1 MRPMLLQNG
10 PYLFTCG
17 PQISHEP
24 RAKHQAVAS
33 LQRCAVQQRQ
43 RATLH
48 SWAEASGNGK
58 GTQGMLLQQ
67 LRTPVDAHAVPYG
80 ERSACNASSALYHAR
95 VLMLSETFLDVI
107 VNNVQLHAIQLWL
120 SFWGC
125 TLSHA
130 HGCAY
135 AD

>member
-1 MRPMLLQNG
+1 MLLQDG

-48 SWAEASGNGK
+48 SRAEAGRDGK
-58 GTQGMLLQQ
+58 GAQGVLLQQ
-67 LRTPVDAHAVPYG
+67 LRTPVDAHAVPCS
-80 ERSACNASSALYHAR
+80 ENSVPNAPSALYHAH
-95 VLMLSETFLDVI
+95 MLVVSKTSLDVI
-107 VNNVQLHAIQLWL
+107 ADRVHLPAI
-120 SFWGC
+120 
-125 TLSHA
+125 
-130 HGCAY
+130 
-135 AD
+135 